1 MWRSAHKRVVTAATS
16 AATVSR
22 AKHHQ
27 PRPGG
32 DRAATDSAHRLGT
45 PQPSKPQEGVAVTTL
60 DGYVANEW
68 HTHGHQDGTFDDL
81 CAYGV
86 DLIG

>member
-1 MWRSAHKRVVTAATS
+1 M
-16 AATVSR
+16 
-22 AKHHQ
+22 
-27 PRPGG
+27 
-32 DRAATDSAHRLGT
+32 
-45 PQPSKPQEGVAVTTL
+45 AVTTL